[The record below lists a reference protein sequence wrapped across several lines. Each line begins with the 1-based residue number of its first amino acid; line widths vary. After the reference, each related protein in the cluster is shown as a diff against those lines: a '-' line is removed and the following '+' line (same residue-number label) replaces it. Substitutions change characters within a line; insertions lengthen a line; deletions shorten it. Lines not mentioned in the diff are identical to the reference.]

1 MFTWSTRSSPR
12 RSHFYYYIDNELSDS
27 DEDKIAMIYVTAA
40 RLDSIKER
48 WVDKKNRK
56 TQYTFVVNLEWSDG
70 SSSVVWR
77 SYSDFFEFQ
86 CRLLDTF
93 PEEAGSARG
102 FVRIIPYLPGIF
114 WQSMGLHGE
123 YS

>member
-1 MFTWSTRSSPR
+1 MFTWSTRSSPQ
-12 RSHFYYYIDNELSDS
+12 RSYFYYDIDNELLDS

-48 WVDKKNRK
+48 WVDKKSRK

-102 FVRIIPYLPGIF
+102 FVRIIPCLPGIF
-114 WQSMGLHGE
+114 W
-123 YS
+123 